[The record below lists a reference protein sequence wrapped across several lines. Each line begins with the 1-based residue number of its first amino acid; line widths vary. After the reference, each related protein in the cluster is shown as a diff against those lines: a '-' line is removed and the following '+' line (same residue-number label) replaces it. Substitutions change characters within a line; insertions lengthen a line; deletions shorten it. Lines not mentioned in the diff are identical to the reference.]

1 MRLMKGAMHM
11 ESNNKIINLKKD
23 GDKSYLV
30 FPNNDDIKLDLSGNV
45 ESDIESFFRLIIR
58 MLVTEPKFN
67 LVLKSDGESSGLV
80 EEVAEK
86 YIERLN
92 IEISSICAN
101 AEFLEIKNSEISD

>member
-30 FPNNDDIKLDLSGNV
+30 FQDNVDIKLNLSGTV
-45 ESDIESFFRLIIR
+45 ESDIEAFFRLIIS
-58 MLVTEPKFN
+58 MLVKEQEFE
-67 LVLKSDGESSGLV
+67 LVLESDGESSGLV

-92 IEISSICAN
+92 IEISNICAN
-101 AEFLEIKNSEISD
+101 ADFIEIKNAAMAD